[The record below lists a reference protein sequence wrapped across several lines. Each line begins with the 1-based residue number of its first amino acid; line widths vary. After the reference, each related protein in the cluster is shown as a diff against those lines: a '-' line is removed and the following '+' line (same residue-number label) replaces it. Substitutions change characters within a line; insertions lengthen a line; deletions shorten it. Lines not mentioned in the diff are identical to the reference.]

1 MAILVGSIRAVE
13 DCICACGGVF
23 RTCVG
28 VSAIDDLL
36 TTMARLRA
44 PDGCPWDL
52 EQDHQSIAE
61 CLVDE
66 CSELLETID
75 TLDMDHMREELGD
88 VLLQVVF
95 HSQLAKES
103 KHFDFEAVAKEV
115 NDKLIRRH
123 PHVFGDKSLY
133 SSDQVLH
140 QWDEI
145 KAQEKKNKPVSESVF
160 KDLPPSLPALMFAV
174 DLFKQIE
181 KKDLP
186 TGELVERDS
195 IAEMAESLDEETTGA
210 LLFEIAAACRTKGID
225 PESAVRRYARRVQDE
240 TEALASETVS

>member
-1 MAILVGSIRAVE
+1 MS
-13 DCICACGGVF
+13 
-23 RTCVG
+23 
-28 VSAIDDLL
+28 SIDDLL

-174 DLFKQIE
+174 DIFKQIE

>member
-1 MAILVGSIRAVE
+1 M
-13 DCICACGGVF
+13 
-23 RTCVG
+23 
-28 VSAIDDLL
+28 SAIDDLL
-36 TTMARLRA
+36 ATMARLRA

-75 TLDMDHMREELGD
+75 NLDMEHMREELGD

-103 KHFDFEAVAKEV
+103 EHFDFEAVAKEV

-123 PHVFGDKSLY
+123 PHVFGDNALE

-145 KAQEKKNKPVSESVF
+145 KAQEKKNKPEVIREGRL
-160 KDLPPSLPALMFAV
+160 KANIWIALMFAV
-174 DLFKQIE
+174 DIFKQIE

-186 TGELVERDS
+186 TGESIERES
-195 IAEMAESLDEETTGA
+195 IAEMAESLDEETAGA
-210 LLFEIAAACRTKGID
+210 LLFELAAACRTKGID
-225 PESAVRRYARRVQDE
+225 PESAVRRYARRGQDE
-240 TEALASETVS
+240 TEALASEPVS

>member
-1 MAILVGSIRAVE
+1 
-13 DCICACGGVF
+13 
-23 RTCVG
+23 
-28 VSAIDDLL
+28 
-36 TTMARLRA
+36 MARLRA

-123 PHVFGDKSLY
+123 PHVFGDKPLY

-174 DLFKQIE
+174 DIFKQIE
-181 KKDLP
+181 KKNLP

>member
-1 MAILVGSIRAVE
+1 
-13 DCICACGGVF
+13 
-23 RTCVG
+23 
-28 VSAIDDLL
+28 
-36 TTMARLRA
+36 MARLRA

-103 KHFDFEAVAKEV
+103 EHFDFEAVANEV
-115 NDKLIRRH
+115 NEKLVRRH
-123 PHVFGDKSLY
+123 PHVFGGKALET
-133 SSDQVLH
+133 SDQVLH
-140 QWDEI
+140 QWDAI
-145 KAQEKKNKPVSESVF
+145 KALEKQDRPASVF
-160 KDLPPSLPALMFAV
+160 KDLPPALPALMFAV
-174 DLFKQIE
+174 DIFKQIE

-186 TGELVERDS
+186 TGES
-195 IAEMAESLDEETTGA
+195 IDRESIETMAESLDEETAGA
-210 LLFEIAAACRTKGID
+210 LLFEIAAACRGKGID
-225 PESAVRRYARRVQDE
+225 PESALRRYARRVRDE
-240 TEALASETVS
+240 TEALASQPAN